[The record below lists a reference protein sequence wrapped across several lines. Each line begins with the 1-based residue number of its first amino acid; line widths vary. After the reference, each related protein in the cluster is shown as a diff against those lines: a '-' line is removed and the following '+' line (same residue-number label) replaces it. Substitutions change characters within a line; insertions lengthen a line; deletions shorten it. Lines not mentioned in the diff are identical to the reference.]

1 MRRKHGFLVVACVS
15 LASLMPAPKAGA
27 LFGVGDIVLDP
38 SNLAQAV
45 TQVANQVQQLANDAI
60 KIYNQGQQLYNQ
72 GLQIYNQYEQIQ
84 LAIQNLE
91 NVDFSSWSSAIRS
104 INLLRSTYSTVVSR
118 VNWVSGTVEGWYDTA
133 YPEDHSA
140 LASASSL
147 QPVLDH
153 NTEKLDNSYDAN
165 RGSALQ
171 AAESVESMNERD
183 GRVAGI
189 SDASDR
195 AQGTKA
201 AMQSNTQMVGEVLGE
216 LQGLHLSLLAIE
228 RREATA
234 QADELDEERLAAAQR
249 EAFNADAQD
258 PHVQFSATVPAR

>member
-1 MRRKHGFLVVACVS
+1 MRRNHGLLIVACAS
-15 LASLMPAPKAGA
+15 LTTLMPAPKASA
-27 LFGVGDIVLDP
+27 LFGVGDVVLDP
-38 SNLAQAV
+38 ANLAQAV

-60 KIYNQGQQLYNQ
+60 QIYNQGQQLYNQ
-72 GLQIYNQYEQIQ
+72 GLQVYNQYEQIQ
-84 LAIQNLE
+84 LALRNLE
-91 NVDFSSWSSAIRS
+91 NVDYSSWSGAIRS
-104 INLLRSTYSTVVSR
+104 INLLRSNYSTAVSR
-118 VNWVSGTVEGWYDTA
+118 VNWVSGTVEGWYDA
-133 YPEDHSA
+133 MYPDDHSA
-140 LASASSL
+140 LASAPDL
-147 QPVLDH
+147 RPVRDH

-171 AAESVESMNERD
+171 AAEAVESMGDRD
-183 GRVAGI
+183 GRVVGI

-249 EAFNADAQD
+249 EAFHADD
-258 PHVQFSATVPAR
+258 DRPHVTFSATVPAR